1 MDFLQ
6 SDKIFDRENL
16 QSVITLEKFNR
27 VFFPIQS
34 QVEKFSK
41 SEWRFD
47 QPKDEQQVTERLL

>member
-6 SDKIFDRENL
+6 SDKIFDRENP

-41 SEWRFD
+41 SE
-47 QPKDEQQVTERLL
+47 